1 MNDVTDSANRGP
13 TTPAALPLSGVRV
26 IDLTRVM
33 TGPYCTLMLGDLGAD
48 VIKIERPGKGD
59 DTRAWGPPFLDGEA
73 VYFLSVNR
81 NKRSIALDLKS
92 ADGQDVLWRLI
103 EGADVVVENFSPGTI
118 ARLGFGYDAVK
129 ARRPGIVY
137 ASISGFGQ
145 SGPDFDRTAYDLI
158 VQGMS
163 GMMSITGHPGT
174 MPTRLGVPI
183 ADIGAGMFAAYA
195 IVAALFR
202 RERSGE
208 GSYVDTS
215 MLGGQVALLTYQ
227 AGIYFATH
235 EAPQRTGNAH
245 PIVAP
250 YQTFHSKDG
259 YVNVASG
266 NDGIFTRLCNAMGLE
281 RLLSDERF
289 KDNVGRITN
298 LPALV
303 EEIESAFTQFTTA
316 EIVAKL
322 DAASVPCGAIYTVDQ
337 VFNDPQ
343 AQHYQLSQRVPHP
356 TLGEVDQVGFPY
368 ALSGTPASIRLAP
381 PLLGQHT
388 DEILR
393 ELGYDE
399 DAIGHCRETGA
410 V

>member
-1 MNDVTDSANRGP
+1 MSTQA
-13 TTPAALPLSGVRV
+13 LSGIRV
-26 IDLTRVM
+26 VDLTRVM
-33 TGPYCTLMLGDLGAD
+33 TGPYCTMLLGDMGAD
-48 VIKIERPGKGD
+48 VIKIEQPGKGD
-59 DTRAWGPPFLDGEA
+59 DTRAWGPPFIENISA
-73 VYFLSVNR
+73 YYLSINR
-81 NKRSIALDLKS
+81 NKRSLTLNLKS
-92 ADGQDVLWRLI
+92 DEGKAILWKLI
-103 EGADVVVENFSPGTI
+103 ESADVVVENFSPGTA
-118 ARLGFGYDAVK
+118 ARLGFGYDDVRARK
-129 ARRPGIVY
+129 ADIVY
-137 ASISGFGQ
+137 CSISGFGQ
-145 SGPDFDRTAYDLI
+145 EGPSRDRTAYDLI

-163 GMMSITGHPGT
+163 GLMSVTGEADGG
-174 MPTRLGVPI
+174 PTRFGVPI
-183 ADIGAGMFAAYA
+183 ADIAAGMFGAYA
-195 IVAALFR
+195 IVNALFH
-202 RERSGE
+202 RERTGE
-208 GSYVDTS
+208 GQYIDNS

-266 NDGIFTRLCNAMGLE
+266 NDGIFSRLCNAMGLE
-281 RLLSDERF
+281 RLLSDDRF

-316 EIVAKL
+316 EIVSKL

>member
-1 MNDVTDSANRGP
+1 MSTQA
-13 TTPAALPLSGVRV
+13 LSGIRV
-26 IDLTRVM
+26 VDLTRVM
-33 TGPYCTLMLGDLGAD
+33 TGPYCTMLLGDMGAD
-48 VIKIERPGKGD
+48 VIKIEQPGKGD
-59 DTRAWGPPFLDGEA
+59 DTRAWGPPFIDDISA
-73 VYFLSVNR
+73 YYLSINR
-81 NKRSIALDLKS
+81 NKRSLTLNLKS
-92 ADGQDVLWRLI
+92 DEGKEILWKLI
-103 EGADVVVENFSPGTI
+103 EGADVVVENFSPGT
-118 ARLGFGYDAVK
+118 AGRLGFGYDQVRQRK
-129 ARRPGIVY
+129 ADIVY
-137 ASISGFGQ
+137 CSISGFGQ
-145 SGPDFDRTAYDLI
+145 QGPSRDRTAYDLI

-163 GMMSITGHPGT
+163 GLMSVTGEPDGG
-174 MPTRLGVPI
+174 PTRFGVPI
-183 ADIGAGMFAAYA
+183 ADIAAGMFGAYA
-195 IVAALFR
+195 IVNALFH
-202 RERSGE
+202 RERTGE
-208 GSYVDTS
+208 GQYIDNT

-266 NDGIFTRLCNAMGLE
+266 NDGIFCRLCSAMGLE

-303 EEIESAFTQFTTA
+303 AEIETSFTQFTTA

-322 DAASVPCGAIYTVDQ
+322 DTVSVPCGAIYTVDQ
-337 VFNDPQ
+337 VFQDPQ

-368 ALSGTPASIRLAP
+368 QLSGTPASIRLAP

-399 DAIGHCRETGA
+399 DQIGKVRKAGA

>member
-1 MNDVTDSANRGP
+1 MSTQ
-13 TTPAALPLSGVRV
+13 ALDGIRV
-26 IDLTRVM
+26 VDLTRVM
-33 TGPYCTLMLGDLGAD
+33 TGPNCTMLLGDMGAD
-48 VIKIERPGKGD
+48 VIKIEQPGKGD
-59 DTRAWGPPFLDGEA
+59 DTRAWGPPFIGDISA
-73 VYFLSVNR
+73 YYLSINR
-81 NKRSIALDLKS
+81 NKRSLTLNLKS
-92 ADGQDVLWRLI
+92 EAGKQILWKLI
-103 EGADVVVENFSPGTI
+103 ESADVVVENFSPGTVD
-118 ARLGFGYDAVK
+118 RLGFGYDSVK
-129 ARRPGIVY
+129 ERRPSIVY
-137 ASISGFGQ
+137 CSISGFGQ
-145 SGPDFDRTAYDLI
+145 QGPSRDRTAYDLI

-163 GMMSITGHPGT
+163 GLMSVTGEADGG
-174 MPTRLGVPI
+174 PTRFGVPI
-183 ADIGAGMFAAYA
+183 ADIAAGMFGAYA
-195 IVAALFR
+195 IVNALFH
-202 RERSGE
+202 RERTGE
-208 GSYVDTS
+208 GQYIDNS

-281 RLLSDERF
+281 RLLSEPRF

-303 EEIESAFTQFTTA
+303 AEIESVFTQYTTD
-316 EIVAKL
+316 EIVQRL

-343 AQHYQLSQRVPHP
+343 AQHYNLSQRVPHP

-368 ALSGTPASIRLAP
+368 QLSGTPCEIRLAP

-388 DEILR
+388 AEILQ
-393 ELGYDE
+393 ELGYS
-399 DAIGHCRETGA
+399 DAEIEACRNAGA

>member
-1 MNDVTDSANRGP
+1 MSMQA
-13 TTPAALPLSGVRV
+13 LSGIRV
-26 IDLTRVM
+26 VDLTRVM
-33 TGPYCTLMLGDLGAD
+33 TGPYCTMLLGDMGAD
-48 VIKIERPGKGD
+48 VIKIEQPGKGD
-59 DTRAWGPPFLDGEA
+59 DTRAWGPPFIDDISA
-73 VYFLSVNR
+73 YYLSINR
-81 NKRSIALDLKS
+81 NKRSLTLNLKS
-92 ADGQDVLWRLI
+92 DEGKEILWKLI
-103 EGADVVVENFSPGTI
+103 DSADVVVENFSPGT
-118 ARLGFGYDAVK
+118 AGRLGFGYEQVHARK
-129 ARRPGIVY
+129 ADIVY
-137 ASISGFGQ
+137 CSISGFGQ
-145 SGPDFDRTAYDLI
+145 QGPSRDRTAYDLI

-163 GMMSITGHPGT
+163 GLMSVTGEPDGG
-174 MPTRLGVPI
+174 PTRFGVPI
-183 ADIGAGMFAAYA
+183 ADIAAGMFGAYA
-195 IVAALFR
+195 IVNALFH
-202 RERSGE
+202 RERTGK
-208 GSYVDTS
+208 GQYIDNT

-235 EAPQRTGNAH
+235 QAPQRTGNAH

-303 EEIESAFTQFTTA
+303 EDIESSFTQFTTA
-316 EIVAKL
+316 EIVARL

-343 AQHYQLSQRVPHP
+343 AQHYQLRQRVPHP

-381 PLLGQHT
+381 PVLGQHT

-399 DAIGHCRETGA
+399 DAIGKVRESGA

>member
-1 MNDVTDSANRGP
+1 MSTQA
-13 TTPAALPLSGVRV
+13 LSGIRV
-26 IDLTRVM
+26 VDLTRVM
-33 TGPYCTLMLGDLGAD
+33 TGPYCTMLLGDMGAD
-48 VIKIERPGKGD
+48 VIKIEQPGKGD
-59 DTRAWGPPFLDGEA
+59 DTRAWGPPFIDDISA
-73 VYFLSVNR
+73 YYLSINR
-81 NKRSIALDLKS
+81 NKRSLTLNLKS
-92 ADGQDVLWRLI
+92 DEGKEILWKLI
-103 EGADVVVENFSPGTI
+103 DSADVVVENFSPGT
-118 ARLGFGYDAVK
+118 AGRLGFGYDAVK
-129 ARRPGIVY
+129 ARKADIVY
-137 ASISGFGQ
+137 CSISGFGQ
-145 SGPDFDRTAYDLI
+145 QGPSRDRTAYDLI

-163 GMMSITGHPGT
+163 GLMSVTGEPDGG
-174 MPTRLGVPI
+174 PTRFGVPI
-183 ADIGAGMFAAYA
+183 ADIAAGMFGAYA
-195 IVAALFR
+195 IVNALFH
-202 RERSGE
+202 RERTGK
-208 GSYVDTS
+208 GQYIDNT

-235 EAPQRTGNAH
+235 QAPQRTGTAH

-303 EEIESAFTQFTTA
+303 EEIESSFTEFTTA
-316 EIVAKL
+316 EIVARL

-356 TLGEVDQVGFPY
+356 ALGEVDQVGFPY

-399 DAIGHCRETGA
+399 DAIRRVHAAGA

>member
-1 MNDVTDSANRGP
+1 MSKQ
-13 TTPAALPLSGVRV
+13 ALDGIRV

-33 TGPYCTLMLGDLGAD
+33 TGPYCTMLLGDMGAD
-48 VIKIERPGKGD
+48 VIKIEQPGKGD
-59 DTRAWGPPFLDGEA
+59 DTRAWGPPFIGDVSA
-73 VYFLSVNR
+73 YYLSINR
-81 NKRSIALDLKS
+81 NKRSLTLNLKS
-92 ADGQDVLWRLI
+92 EAGKEILWKLI
-103 EGADVVVENFSPGTI
+103 DSADVVVENFSPGTVD
-118 ARLGFGYDAVK
+118 RLGFGYDAVRE
-129 ARRPGIVY
+129 RRPGIVY
-137 ASISGFGQ
+137 CSISGFGQ
-145 SGPDFDRTAYDLI
+145 QGPSRDRTAYDLI

-163 GMMSITGHPGT
+163 GLMSVTGEADGG
-174 MPTRLGVPI
+174 PTRFGVPI
-183 ADIGAGMFAAYA
+183 ADIAAGMFGAYA
-195 IVAALFR
+195 IVNALFH
-202 RERSGE
+202 RERTGD
-208 GSYVDTS
+208 GQYIDNS

-235 EAPQRTGNAH
+235 QAPQRTGNAH

-266 NDGIFTRLCNAMGLE
+266 NDGIFTRLCNAMALE
-281 RLLSDERF
+281 RLLSDPRF

-303 EEIESAFTQFTTA
+303 AEIESAFTEYTTD
-316 EIVAKL
+316 EIVQRL

-343 AQHYQLSQRVPHP
+343 AQHYHLSQRVPHP

-368 ALSGTPASIRLAP
+368 VMSETPCEIRLAP
-381 PLLGQHT
+381 PLLGQHN

-393 ELGYDE
+393 ELGYD
-399 DAIGHCRETGA
+399 DAAINQCREAGA
-410 V
+410 S

>member
-1 MNDVTDSANRGP
+1 MSTQA
-13 TTPAALPLSGVRV
+13 LSGIRV
-26 IDLTRVM
+26 VDLTRVM
-33 TGPYCTLMLGDLGAD
+33 TGPYCTMLLGDMGAD
-48 VIKIERPGKGD
+48 VIKIEQPGKGD
-59 DTRAWGPPFLDGEA
+59 DTRAWGPPFIDDISA
-73 VYFLSVNR
+73 YYLSINR
-81 NKRSIALDLKS
+81 NKRSLTLNLKS
-92 ADGQDVLWRLI
+92 EAGKEILWKLI
-103 EGADVVVENFSPGTI
+103 DSADVVVENFSPGTA
-118 ARLGFGYDAVK
+118 ARLGFGYDAVR
-129 ARRPGIVY
+129 ARKPDIVY
-137 ASISGFGQ
+137 CSISGFGQ
-145 SGPDFDRTAYDLI
+145 QGPSRDRTAYDLI

-163 GMMSITGHPGT
+163 GLMSVTGEPDGG
-174 MPTRLGVPI
+174 PTRFGVPI
-183 ADIGAGMFAAYA
+183 ADIAAGMFGAYA
-195 IVAALFR
+195 IVNALFH
-202 RERSGE
+202 RERTGE
-208 GSYVDTS
+208 GQYIDNS

-281 RLLSDERF
+281 RLLSDNRF
-289 KDNVGRITN
+289 KDNAGRITN

-303 EEIESAFTQFTTA
+303 EEIESSFTKFTTA

-343 AQHYQLSQRVPHP
+343 AKHYQLSQRVPHP

-388 DEILR
+388 NEILR

-399 DAIGHCRETGA
+399 DAIRQVRESGA

>member
-1 MNDVTDSANRGP
+1 MSTQ
-13 TTPAALPLSGVRV
+13 ALAGIRV
-26 IDLTRVM
+26 VDLTRVM
-33 TGPYCTLMLGDLGAD
+33 TGPYCTMLLGDMGAD
-48 VIKIERPGKGD
+48 VIKIEQPGKGD
-59 DTRAWGPPFLDGEA
+59 DTRAWGPPFIDDISA
-73 VYFLSVNR
+73 YYLSINR
-81 NKRSIALDLKS
+81 NKRSLTLNLKS
-92 ADGQDVLWRLI
+92 DEGKEILWKLI
-103 EGADVVVENFSPGTI
+103 EGADVVVENFSPGTA
-118 ARLGFGYDAVK
+118 ARLGFGYDQVRARK
-129 ARRPGIVY
+129 ADIVY
-137 ASISGFGQ
+137 CSISGFGQ
-145 SGPDFDRTAYDLI
+145 QGPSRDRTAYDLI

-163 GMMSITGHPGT
+163 GLMSVTGEADGG
-174 MPTRLGVPI
+174 PTRFGVPI
-183 ADIGAGMFAAYA
+183 ADIAAGMFGAYA
-195 IVAALFR
+195 IVNALFH
-202 RERSGE
+202 RERTGE
-208 GSYVDTS
+208 GQYIDNS

-266 NDGIFTRLCNAMGLE
+266 NDGIFSRLCNAMGLE

-303 EEIESAFTQFTTA
+303 DEIESSFTQFTTA

-368 ALSGTPASIRLAP
+368 TLSATPAAIRLAP

-399 DAIGHCRETGA
+399 DKIGECRKSGA

>member
-1 MNDVTDSANRGP
+1 MSTQA
-13 TTPAALPLSGVRV
+13 LSGIRV
-26 IDLTRVM
+26 VDLTRVM
-33 TGPYCTLMLGDLGAD
+33 TGPYCTMLLGDMGAD
-48 VIKIERPGKGD
+48 VIKIEQPGKGD
-59 DTRAWGPPFLDGEA
+59 DTRAWGPPFIEDNSA
-73 VYFLSVNR
+73 YYLSINR
-81 NKRSIALDLKS
+81 NKRSLTLNLKS
-92 ADGQDVLWRLI
+92 DEGKAILWKLI
-103 EGADVVVENFSPGTI
+103 ESADVVVENFSPGTA
-118 ARLGFGYDAVK
+118 ARLGFGYDDVRARK
-129 ARRPGIVY
+129 ADIVY
-137 ASISGFGQ
+137 CSISGFGQ
-145 SGPDFDRTAYDLI
+145 EGPSRDRTAYDLI

-163 GMMSITGHPGT
+163 GLMSVTGEADGG
-174 MPTRLGVPI
+174 PTRFGVPI
-183 ADIGAGMFAAYA
+183 ADIAAGMFGAYA
-195 IVAALFR
+195 IVNALFH
-202 RERSGE
+202 RERTGE
-208 GSYVDTS
+208 GQYIDNS

-227 AGIYFATH
+227 SGIYFATH

-266 NDGIFTRLCNAMGLE
+266 NDGIFSRLCNAMGLE
-281 RLLSDERF
+281 RLLSDDRF

-316 EIVAKL
+316 EIVSKL
-322 DAASVPCGAIYTVDQ
+322 DAASVPCGANYTRDQ
-337 VFNDPQ
+337 LCNDPQ